1 MNNMT
6 FNDSFRKWW
15 AFEILGVL
23 FIMMSLFVM
32 GHPIT
37 SYAGLVLYFALMFI
51 VSGVLRI
58 VSSMGNREVLKNW
71 GWYVGGGV
79 LDIIIGGLLLARMDI
94 AAIALSMYAGFFI
107 LFGSIAAIFRA
118 SELRDSG
125 FKGWGWPLFS
135 GILGVVFSFMI
146 LTNLIFGAATIVL
159 WTAMGFFMM
168 GLFYIYLG
176 VHLHRI
182 HKGVQHIGH
191 EQLNA

>member
-1 MNNMT
+1 MDNMT
-6 FNDSFRKWW
+6 FTDSFRKWW

-23 FIMMSLFVM
+23 FILMSLFVM

-37 SYAGLVLYFALMFI
+37 SYAGLVLYFSLMFI

-58 VSSMGNREVLKNW
+58 VSSIGNRDVLKNW

-79 LDIIIGGLLLARMDI
+79 LDIIIGGLLLVRMDI

-176 VHLHRI
+176 IHLRRI
-182 HKGVQHIGH
+182 HKGVQHFGH